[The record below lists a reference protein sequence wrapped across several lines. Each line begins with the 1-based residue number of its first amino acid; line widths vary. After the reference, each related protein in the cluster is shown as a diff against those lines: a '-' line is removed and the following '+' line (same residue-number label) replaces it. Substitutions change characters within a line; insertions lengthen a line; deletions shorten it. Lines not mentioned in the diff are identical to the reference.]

1 MNSDF
6 ISIGQASKI
15 LGISI
20 QTLRNWEKTGKLLPD
35 FISVGR
41 TRRYSRCRLLSIAG
55 LTKPETKEDQK
66 TTIAYARVSTNE
78 QKEDLSRQIELL
90 ELFCAKNG
98 FSYEV
103 ISDLGSGMNYRKKG
117 LKKLLDALLN
127 DKVERLVIT
136 HKDRLLRFGAELVF
150 TICET
155 KGVEVIILNKG
166 DGAVG
171 FEEEL
176 AKDVLEIITVFS
188 AKLYGSRSKKNRELL
203 KKINRNRKGSALGL

>member
-117 LKKLLDALLN
+117 LKKLLDA
-127 DKVERLVIT
+127 KVERLVIT

-203 KKINRNRKGSALGL
+203 KKLTETAKDQL

>member
-117 LKKLLDALLN
+117 LKLLDALLN

-203 KKINRNRKGSALGL
+203 KKLTETAKDQL

>member
-6 ISIGQASKI
+6 VPIGQASKI
-15 LGISI
+15 LGVSI
-20 QTLRNWEKTGKLLPD
+20 QTLRNWEKTGRLLPD
-35 FISVGR
+35 FVSAGR
-41 TRRYSRCRLLSIAG
+41 TRRYSRRRPLSIAG
-55 LTKPETKEDQK
+55 LTNQEAKEDQK
-66 TTIAYARVSTNE
+66 TTIAYAWVSTNE

-90 ELFCAKNG
+90 ELFCAKNS
-98 FSYEV
+98 FTYEV
-103 ISDLGSGMNYRKKG
+103 ISDLESGMNYRKKG

-136 HKDRLLRFGAELVF
+136 QKDRLLRFGAELVF

-203 KKINRNRKGSALGL
+203 KKLTETAKNQL

>member
-6 ISIGQASKI
+6 VPIGQASKI
-15 LGISI
+15 LGVSI
-20 QTLRNWEKTGKLLPD
+20 QTLRNWEKTGRLLPD
-35 FISVGR
+35 FVSAGR
-41 TRRYSRCRLLSIAG
+41 TRRYSRRRLLSIAG
-55 LTKPETKEDQK
+55 LTNSETNEDQK
-66 TTIAYARVSTNE
+66 VTIAYARVSTNE
-78 QKEDLSRQIELL
+78 QKEDLSQQIELL

-98 FSYEV
+98 FTYEV

-117 LKKLLDALLN
+117 LKKLLDSLN

-166 DGAVG
+166 DETVG
-171 FEEEL
+171 FKEEL

-203 KKINRNRKGSALGL
+203 KKLTETAKDLL

>member
-136 HKDRLLRFGAELVF
+136 HKDRLLRFGAELVSLS
-150 TICET
+150 
-155 KGVEVIILNKG
+155 V
-166 DGAVG
+166 
-171 FEEEL
+171 
-176 AKDVLEIITVFS
+176 
-188 AKLYGSRSKKNRELL
+188 KLRGLRLL
-203 KKINRNRKGSALGL
+203 SSIRRWSGRI

>member
-6 ISIGQASKI
+6 IPIGQASKI
-15 LGISI
+15 LGVSI

-35 FISVGR
+35 FVSTGK
-41 TRRYSRCRLLSIAG
+41 TRRYSRHRLLSMVG
-55 LTKPETKEDQK
+55 LANTQDKESQK
-66 TTIAYARVSTNE
+66 VTIAYARVSTNE
-78 QKEDLSRQIELL
+78 QKEDLKRQIELL
-90 ELFCAKNG
+90 ELFCSKNG
-98 FSYEV
+98 FTYEV
-103 ISDLGSGMNYRKKG
+103 ISDFGSGLSYRKKG

-136 HKDRLLRFGAELVF
+136 HKDRLLRFGAELIF
-150 TICET
+150 SICES

-166 DGAVG
+166 DETVG
-171 FEEEL
+171 FEEDL

-203 KKINRNRKGSALGL
+203 KKLTDTAKDQF

>member
-6 ISIGQASKI
+6 VPIGQASKI
-15 LGISI
+15 LGVSI
-20 QTLRNWEKTGKLLPD
+20 QTLRNWEKTGRLLPD
-35 FISVGR
+35 FVSADR
-41 TRRYSRCRLLSIAG
+41 TRRYSRRRLLSITG
-55 LTKPETKEDQK
+55 LTNSETKEDQK
-66 TTIAYARVSTNE
+66 VTIAYARVSTNE

-98 FSYEV
+98 FTYEV
-103 ISDLGSGMNYRKKG
+103 ISDSGSGMNYRKKG
-117 LKKLLDALLN
+117 LKKLFDTLLN

-150 TICET
+150 TICEI

-166 DGAVG
+166 DETVG

-176 AKDVLEIITVFS
+176 ANDVLEIITVFS

-203 KKINRNRKGSALGL
+203 KKLTETAKDQL